1 MSKRIVI
8 DRFEGTFAICEDK
21 EQKLFAIEIAELPQ
35 GAKEGHVLEIK
46 DDGTLVLDQTE
57 TDLRRAKN
65 AKLQKDLWK

>member
-8 DRFEGTFAICEDK
+8 DRFEGIFAICEDK